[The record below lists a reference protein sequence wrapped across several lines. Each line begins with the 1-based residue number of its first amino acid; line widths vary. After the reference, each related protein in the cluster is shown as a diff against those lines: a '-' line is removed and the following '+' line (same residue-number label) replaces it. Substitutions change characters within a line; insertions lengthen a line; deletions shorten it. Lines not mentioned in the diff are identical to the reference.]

1 VTADTLARMDRMYRH
16 QRYVYDLTRK
26 FYLLGRDGLI
36 DRLAPRS
43 DAHILEIGSGTGRN
57 LVALARRYPL
67 ASLYGIDASAAML
80 DTARH
85 MIARAGLANRIR
97 LAHGLGEK
105 LDAQPMFGLDRR
117 FDAIVISYAL
127 TMIPGWPPVIDKAL
141 ENLAPGGQ
149 LAIVDFWDQ
158 RNLPAW
164 FRHVLQAWLALFDV
178 RPHSDMPDII
188 RARLDRG
195 GGKVAEESLFGGYAF
210 RLVYTAPG

>member
-1 VTADTLARMDRMYRH
+1 MDRMYRH
-16 QRYVYDLTRK
+16 PRYVYDLTRK

-85 MIARAGLANRIR
+85 MIARAGLGNRIR

-141 ENLAPGGQ
+141 E
-149 LAIVDFWDQ
+149 
-158 RNLPAW
+158 
-164 FRHVLQAWLALFDV
+164 
-178 RPHSDMPDII
+178 
-188 RARLDRG
+188 
-195 GGKVAEESLFGGYAF
+195 
-210 RLVYTAPG
+210 